1 MSINND
7 EAGKLESRWK
17 TADQIA
23 KMYGYS
29 RPWVYDIADRF
40 KIRTVSLAEA
50 GKRGSRFFDSAQLA
64 ELIEELAEAQKGQP
78 RINPRAK
85 AKPALEGAV

>member
-1 MSINND
+1 MSINK
-7 EAGKLESRWK
+7 AGKLESRWK